1 MSHSPAHGCVLHGR
15 TSRNLPRQPLP
26 PCEGRGSE
34 QSRFLIC
41 LPPPHC
47 RVQVSQDFHLDHAP
61 STSKAIKSK
70 VRGCSLAGVLWLEI
84 EWNGVHHQGI
94 SRFFFFF
101 TFYQLELE
109 MSYAF
114 CTPVWQLAFYDRYY
128 KVTPCP
134 ILRRNISSFVKH
146 SDIRKIQKNASNIK
160 SRGRS
165 SVHFWI

>member
-101 TFYQLELE
+101 YILPAGTGDVLRFLYPRMTVSLLWQILQSDPLPYSSTKHKQFCQTFGHKENTKK
-109 MSYAF
+109 
-114 CTPVWQLAFYDRYY
+114 CV
-128 KVTPCP
+128 
-134 ILRRNISSFVKH
+134 
-146 SDIRKIQKNASNIK
+146 
-160 SRGRS
+160 
-165 SVHFWI
+165 